1 MARKLLWL
9 FSVDALHHVPLRRT
23 AESNQEKKEILPANI
38 LFAFADDWV
47 GMRAPNRTWHTCLR
61 CTKSAARLPTPESRT
76 SERPSAMRSFQSP
89 PCALSQL
96 DSLGAVLLADSPCGH
111 PAGAVWVDE
120 IPTFP
125 RVLAAGYRTRT
136 TYKALGQACLAK
148 RLLGGESHYLNQA
161 GGRFS

>member
-148 RLLGGESHYLNQA
+148 RLLGGESHYLN
-161 GGRFS
+161 